1 MKNRF
6 IRLTHYKE
14 GTLVIAN
21 VKKILCAYTDSDGT
35 TVIRTHGRYG
45 SLYVKESVETVE
57 NLIAS
62 THSSKLQ
69 CQCPH
74 SRKEKKR

>member
-1 MKNRF
+1 MKKRF

-21 VKKILCAYTDSDGT
+21 VKKILGAYTDTDGT
-35 TVIRTHGRYG
+35 TVVMTQGRYG
-45 SLYVKESVETVE
+45 RLYVKESVETVE
-57 NLIAS
+57 NLIA
-62 THSSKLQ
+62 TTQSSKLQ

-74 SRKEKKR
+74 LRKEKKK